1 MGTRYWSTA
10 GVEGYQM
17 MECHSTKSPV
27 GIELL
32 RLAGRGPLNL
42 LGRESFLNL
51 NTRLDQSGGDPKTR
65 AVIVAGTGQRAF
77 SAGVDLL
84 EMKELTPLEAESF
97 IRIVHKSA
105 RKLLTLAVP
114 TIAAI
119 QGPCLGGALEL
130 ALACDIRIA
139 AEDAK
144 FGLPEVRVGVPSVIE
159 ASLLPRTIGLGR
171 ARHMLLTGDT
181 LDAQQALDI
190 GLVDRLVPK
199 DLLLDRAFEAAQVFY
214 GMSRDVLSLQKDI
227 IAKWLELG
235 EEEATEYSIKAFALN
250 FASPHPREAMEAFL
264 EKRQPLF

>member
-1 MGTRYWSTA
+1 MTEHHGTNGS
-10 GVEGYQM
+10 EGM
-17 MECHSTKSPV
+17 
-27 GIELL
+27 ELL

-51 NTRLDQSGGDPKTR
+51 NSQLDQSADNPKTR
-65 AVIVAGTGQRAF
+65 AVVVAGTGQRAF

-97 IRIVHKSA
+97 IRIVHQSA

-114 TIAAI
+114 AIAAI
-119 QGPCLGGALEL
+119 QGPCLEGALEL
-130 ALACDIRIA
+130 ALSCDIRVA
-139 AEDAK
+139 AEDST

-171 ARHMLLTGDT
+171 ARQMLLTGDT
-181 LDAQQALDI
+181 LDAQQSLEI

-199 DLLLDRAFEAAQVFY
+199 DLLLDKAFEAAQVFH
-214 GMSRDVLSLQKDI
+214 GISQDVLSLQKDI

-235 EEEATEYSIKAFALN
+235 EEQSAEYSIKAFALN
-250 FASPHPREAMEAFL
+250 FASPHPREAMDAFL
-264 EKRQPLF
+264 EKRKPRF